1 MEETI
6 LGIDLGT
13 TNSEVAVIRNGKVE
27 VLGEN
32 GELILPSVV
41 GFDNQGRL
49 LVGTPARN
57 QFILAPERTVRSI
70 KRKMGEDV
78 TVRMGEQ
85 EFSPQEVSAIILRT
99 LKERAERQLGF
110 RASQGRHHRARVL
123 QRAAARGDARS
134 GRVGRSGG
142 RSHHQ
147 RTHGRVA
154 ELRGRAGENG
164 ALLVYD
170 LGGGTFDVSI
180 VQIERGVVEV
190 LASHGDTHLGGNDFD
205 QLLLDRVCDGFE
217 KEHGIDL
224 RKAPVGKS
232 RVLHAVEEAKKRLSD
247 EAMTAIEEEFIAEK
261 DGVPL
266 HLKMEITRIE
276 YERLI
281 ESLLQKTL
289 TCVERGADR
298 HQAQRQPDR

>member
-110 RASQGRHHRARVL
+110 APRKAVITVPAFFNEQQREATREAGELAGLEVVRIINEPTAASLNYEAEPEKMERCWFTTW
-123 QRAAARGDARS
+123 AAALSTFPSCRSSAAWLKCWQAMAIRTSAATTSISSSWIGFATASRRSTGSISAKRRWASRACSTPSRRPRS
-134 GRVGRSGG
+134 GS
-142 RSHHQ
+142 
-147 RTHGRVA
+147 
-154 ELRGRAGENG
+154 
-164 ALLVYD
+164 
-170 LGGGTFDVSI
+170 
-180 VQIERGVVEV
+180 
-190 LASHGDTHLGGNDFD
+190 
-205 QLLLDRVCDGFE
+205 
-217 KEHGIDL
+217 
-224 RKAPVGKS
+224 P
-232 RVLHAVEEAKKRLSD
+232 
-247 EAMTAIEEEFIAEK
+247 
-261 DGVPL
+261 
-266 HLKMEITRIE
+266 TR
-276 YERLI
+276 R
-281 ESLLQKTL
+281 
-289 TCVERGADR
+289 
-298 HQAQRQPDR
+298 